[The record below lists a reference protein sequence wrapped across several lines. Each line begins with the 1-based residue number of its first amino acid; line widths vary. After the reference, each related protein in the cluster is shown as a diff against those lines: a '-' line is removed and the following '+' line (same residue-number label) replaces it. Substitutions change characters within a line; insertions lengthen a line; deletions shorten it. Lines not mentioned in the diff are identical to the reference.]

1 MVLKL
6 SLGRPKPDFRWGVFV
21 SLKVAQKRL
30 GDVAKYELHKFK
42 ESFLAYSFDEK
53 AKKHKVEKFRLKIDD
68 VLKEQKQIEENA
80 KIADAV
86 AKAKAEAAADGEGGL
101 MRRFFS

>member
-1 MVLKL
+1 M
-6 SLGRPKPDFRWGVFV
+6 
-21 SLKVAQKRL
+21 
-30 GDVAKYELHKFK
+30 AKYELHKFK

-86 AKAKAEAAADGEGGL
+86 AKAKAEAAPSARGGL
-101 MRRFFS
+101 FGSYF